1 MAQKPFPQCK
11 YIHSKRGCKHGCT
24 REWKICHFWHQGKCW
39 KQDNAWCPQGYHSK
53 KKRTHNEAFGSDS
66 KDTRQ
71 DTSAGKRRADDRR
84 VRSPREDRETR
95 STWHR
100 SAEYS
105 RGASGP
111 TDAAQT
117 EMQKGAVLS
126 NFVALGFLDVDLV
139 GYTNLPPEPLI
150 EEYYLAALKK
160 RTDELKEYGVD
171 ATEDE
176 QCKRIRTGFVE
187 VMRWMRNR

>member
-1 MAQKPFPQCK
+1 MNSQWRFD
-11 YIHSKRGCKHGCT
+11 G
-24 REWKICHFWHQGKCW
+24 
-39 KQDNAWCPQGYHSK
+39 N
-53 KKRTHNEAFGSDS
+53 S

-95 STWHR
+95 STRHR
-100 SAEYS
+100 SANYS

-117 EMQKGAVLS
+117 EMQKGVLLT
-126 NFVALGFLDVDLV
+126 NFAALGFLDVDIV
-139 GYTNLPPEPLI
+139 GYTNLPSEPLI

-176 QCKRIRTGFVE
+176 QCKRIRTGFIE
-187 VMRWMRNR
+187 VIRWMRNR